1 MRTLAGNGSAAM
13 SCVLT
18 VVALLQV
25 ASTAAADDQRAH
37 VNYMLHCQGCHRH
50 DASGSGDEVPRM
62 KDFLGYFL
70 HSDEGR
76 EFVVR
81 VPGVSTSQL
90 PDDQLAELLNWLLR
104 TYSADQLPGD
114 FAPYTETEVGTLRQ
128 NPELQPRERRVALLG
143 QLADEKP
150 SLADALRD
158 Y

>member
-1 MRTLAGNGSAAM
+1 MKFVLTLATVLLTASSA
-13 SCVLT
+13 V
-18 VVALLQV
+18 
-25 ASTAAADDQRAH
+25 ADDQRAH

-70 HSDEGR
+70 HSKEGR

-90 PDDQLAELLNWLLR
+90 PDDQLAELLNWLLAN
-104 TYSADQLPGD
+104 YSADQLPGS
-114 FAPYTETEVGTLRQ
+114 FVPYTEAEVSVLRQ
-128 NPELQPRERRVALLG
+128 NPELQPRERRETLLG
-143 QLADEKP
+143 ELADEKP
-150 SLADALRD
+150 ALADALQA

>member
-1 MRTLAGNGSAAM
+1 MKSVLTLAT
-13 SCVLT
+13 VLLT
-18 VVALLQV
+18 ALPAV
-25 ASTAAADDQRAH
+25 ADDQRAH
-37 VNYMLHCQGCHRH
+37 VNYMLHCQGCHLH

-90 PDDQLAELLNWLLR
+90 PDDQLAELLNWLLAN
-104 TYSADQLPGD
+104 YSADQLPRN
-114 FAPYTETEVGTLRQ
+114 FVPYTEAEVNALRQ
-128 NPELQPRERRVALLG
+128 NPELQPRERREALLG
-143 QLADEKP
+143 ALADEKP
-150 SLADALRD
+150 ALADALQA

>member
-1 MRTLAGNGSAAM
+1 MRRFADDGATAM
-13 SCVLT
+13 RRVLT
-18 VVALLQV
+18 FAVLLTV
-25 ASTAAADDQRAH
+25 TSMVLADDQRAH

-70 HSDEGR
+70 HSNEGR

-104 TYSADQLPGD
+104 NYSADQLPGD
-114 FAPYTETEVGTLRQ
+114 FAPYTETEVGALRQ
-128 NPELQPRERRVALLG
+128 NPELNPRERREALLG

-150 SLADALRD
+150 SLAGALQA